1 MIAAGFEI
9 SCAVDHDPL
18 AAMTCLVNIG
28 RHPMRIHFAS
38 NGDEGRFN
46 KALETESKGS
56 NEPEMLRCG
65 AARPPGRTPVRSFIF
80 GDVRRVTGGGHRAR
94 GRARRAPGTWCS
106 AVRPARASRGG
117 TASARPTNPRNRLI
131 SEMARI
137 VTELRP
143 KTFMLENVPGIADRV
158 TAEGVPVLTAFANA
172 VGRGGYEAYE
182 ALRGFR
188 EHRACGRAG
197 HDRRPEGPG
206 RGGARRPGGGG
217 DAAARALRAGL
228 RARGGRPRPREGT
241 RKR

>member
-1 MIAAGFEI
+1 
-9 SCAVDHDPL
+9 
-18 AAMTCLVNIG
+18 MTCLVNIG

-65 AARPPGRTPVRSFIF
+65 AARPPGKTPVRSFIF
-80 GDVRRVTGGGHRAR
+80 GDVRRVTGGDIARAAGLDGPPDLVFGGPPCQGFSR
-94 GRARRAPGTWCS
+94 RNRKRAPE
-106 AVRPARASRGG
+106 
-117 TASARPTNPRNRLI
+117 NPRNRLI

-197 HDRRPEGPG
+197 HDRQPEGPG
-206 RGGARRPGGGG
+206 RGGARRPGGG